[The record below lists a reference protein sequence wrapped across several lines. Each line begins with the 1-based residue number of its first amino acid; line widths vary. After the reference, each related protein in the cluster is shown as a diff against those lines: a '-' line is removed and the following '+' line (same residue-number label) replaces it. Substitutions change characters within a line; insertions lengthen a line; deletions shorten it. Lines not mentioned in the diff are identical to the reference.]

1 MDADFK
7 LVQFQPNTE
16 EFELN
21 FLDENSKYILE
32 RCNTEGVKQPC
43 EIGYTDPDHGY
54 GEFHVSSIKDEYGKT
69 VYYDVIGSH
78 LMETQRDIYEI
89 NLVMVADFHL
99 YYIAV
104 FLGYLLLYLCLFG
117 MLARTV

>member
-1 MDADFK
+1 M
-7 LVQFQPNTE
+7 
-16 EFELN
+16 
-21 FLDENSKYILE
+21 
-32 RCNTEGVKQPC
+32 
-43 EIGYTDPDHGY
+43 
-54 GEFHVSSIKDEYGKT
+54 
-69 VYYDVIGSH
+69 IGSH

>member
-1 MDADFK
+1 M
-7 LVQFQPNTE
+7 
-16 EFELN
+16 
-21 FLDENSKYILE
+21 
-32 RCNTEGVKQPC
+32 
-43 EIGYTDPDHGY
+43 
-54 GEFHVSSIKDEYGKT
+54 GKT

-104 FLGYLLLYLCLFG
+104 FLGYLLLYLCLFAI
-117 MLARTV
+117 LARTV